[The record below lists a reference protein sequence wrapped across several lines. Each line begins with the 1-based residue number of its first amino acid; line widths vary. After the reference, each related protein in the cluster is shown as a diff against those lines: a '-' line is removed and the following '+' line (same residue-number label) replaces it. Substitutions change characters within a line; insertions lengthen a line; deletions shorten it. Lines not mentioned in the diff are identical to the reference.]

1 MMDERRGG
9 MPAHTRRGWGQ
20 AGRGDHAI
28 VETKPV
34 LLRNHLA
41 AHGGATGVG
50 QSAKLVLCSRVADC
64 VIGSWP
70 RKACGAG
77 NAERRRRRVLERAN
91 EETKLASSG
100 LDQRTRN
107 QKTKLSNQS
116 IMNYNLSKNTVLSTI
131 LAAGACGHAAGT
143 QPHEMSAAQ
152 HQAAATSE
160 ENQAAQHS
168 AQHDP
173 AAQEKQE
180 RCSSGKGRVCW
191 TVTTN
196 PTAGHQSTAEEHH
209 ALAAQHRA
217 ASKSLADAE
226 ARACTGLSDEDRD
239 MSPFAHGADIRS
251 VSQFREETVAAK
263 SKTTRDAGATIVFR
277 ATPGLTAEWLQRII
291 ECHLARNS
299 AVGHDMPE
307 MAYCP
312 LVPRGAQATVRSV
325 GDGFAV
331 DVRADDAQ
339 TAAEI
344 WRRAQQITPAR

>member
-1 MMDERRGG
+1 
-9 MPAHTRRGWGQ
+9 MPAHTRRGWDQ

-28 VETKPV
+28 VEAKPV

-50 QSAKLVLCSRVADC
+50 SSAKLVLCSRGADC

-70 RKACGAG
+70 RKKPAAQGTLSGDGGGCLSV
-77 NAERRRRRVLERAN
+77 R
-91 EETKLASSG
+91 TKTHKLASSG

-152 HQAAATSE
+152 HQVAATSE

-173 AAQEKQE
+173 AAQQREE

-196 PTAGHQSTAEEHH
+196 PTAGHQSTAEEHRV
-209 ALAAQHRA
+209 LAAQHRA
-217 ASKSLADAE
+217 ASQSLADAE
-226 ARACTGLSDEDRD
+226 ARACTGLSNEDRD

-277 ATPGLTAEWLQRII
+277 ATPGLTAEWLQRVI
-291 ECHLARNS
+291 ECHVARNS

-312 LVPRGAQATVRSV
+312 LVPRGAHATVRSV